1 MRSAFWLSIV
11 TTALSAQTLT
21 IRPVQ
26 TSPGAEF
33 QVEISIASPPGKA
46 PAIVKWDTIFPA
58 QLVDLVSKGA
68 EAGKAAKDTGKSIA
82 CNQQKPY
89 SYTCVLF
96 GGQKLI
102 ADGVIATIR
111 FKVHADA
118 QPGKTAIRVQKIDAA
133 TVDAKSFTMP
143 DAEAPLEIRIA
154 PSR

>member
-1 MRSAFWLSIV
+1 MRSAFWLFIV
-11 TTALSAQTLT
+11 TTAASAQTLT

-26 TSPGAEF
+26 TSPGSEF
-33 QVEISIASPPGKA
+33 QVEISIASPAGKA
-46 PAIVKWDTIFPA
+46 PAILKWDTIFPA
-58 QLVDLVSKGA
+58 QLLDVVGGGPEVGK
-68 EAGKAAKDTGKSIA
+68 AGKDSGKVIA
-82 CNQQKPY
+82 CAMQKPY

-143 DAEAPLEIRIA
+143 DAEAPLEIRVA

>member
-1 MRSAFWLSIV
+1 MRFILGLFIA
-11 TTALSAQTLT
+11 TAASAQTLT

-46 PAIVKWDTIFPA
+46 PAILKWETIFPA
-58 QLVDLVSKGA
+58 QLVDLVSNGA
-68 EAGKAAKDTGKSIA
+68 ETGRAAKDSGKSIA

-89 SYTCVLF
+89 SYTCIVF
-96 GGQKLI
+96 GGKSPF

-118 QPGKTAIRVQKIDAA
+118 PPGKTAIRVQKIDAA
-133 TVDAKSFTMP
+133 TVDAKPFTLD
-143 DAEAPLEIRIA
+143 DAEGPLEIR
-154 PSR
+154 